1 MPMSEAFKQR
11 LLPVLPEI
19 IQYYGTPLR
28 IFDEQGIRDEARNLK
43 VIFQNPIFDFQEFFA
58 VKAWPNHP
66 VIAKLMYQ
74 EQGFGFDCSSPS
86 ELISMR
92 WHNVPASHLML
103 TSNNTPDELFE
114 LAIAGGGCIL
124 NLDDITMIERVP
136 EFPELICFRYNPGRL
151 RPGTEFIGEPV
162 DSKYG
167 VPHRDIVKA
176 YRRAIERG
184 AKRFGLHTMIIS
196 NELRYSYMVETVRML
211 LNVIEMVS
219 AKLGIQFEF
228 INIGGGIGIPY
239 RPADKPFNMPGL
251 ARDAGKLLY
260 QFKEKHGYSPRLFM
274 ECGRL
279 MTGPHAVLV
288 AKVIQRTVKY
298 HKFIGVDTCTLAA
311 NPRPA
316 VYPTAYHHIDILDPD
331 CRPKEGKRE
340 LVYVHGSLC
349 ENNDYFARRRILP
362 RTEVNDYM
370 MQHGVGAHSPAM
382 CSNYNGWLRIKEVL
396 FRSDYSAELIRR
408 AETLDD
414 LFATLK
420 YKPKIL
426 QLSKGKGGIEK

>member
-19 IQYYGTPLR
+19 IQHFGTPFR
-28 IFDEQGIRDEARNLK
+28 IFDKQGIRDEARNLK
-43 VIFQNPIFDFQEFFA
+43 ASFQDPIFRFQEFYA

-66 VIAKLMYQ
+66 VIARLMYR

-92 WHNVPASHLML
+92 WNGVPPSHLML

-114 LAIAGGGCIL
+114 LAMADGGCIL
-124 NLDDITMIERVP
+124 DLDDITMINRVP
-136 EFPELICFRYNPGRL
+136 KFPEFICFRYNPGKL
-151 RPGTEFIGEPV
+151 RGGTEFIGEPA

-176 YRRAIERG
+176 YRQAIEKG
-184 AKRFGLHTMIIS
+184 AERFGLHTMIIS
-196 NELRYSYMVETVRML
+196 NELKYGYMVETVRML
-211 LNVIEMVS
+211 LDVIEMVYDRLS
-219 AKLGIQFEF
+219 IQFEF

-239 RPADKPFNMPGL
+239 RPTDRPFNMPGL
-251 ARDAGKLLY
+251 AAKAGKLLC

-279 MTGPHAVLV
+279 MTGPHGALV
-288 AKVIQRTVKY
+288 AKVIQRTRKY
-298 HKFIGVDTCTLAA
+298 HKYIGVDTCTLAA

-316 VYPTAYHHIDILDPD
+316 VYQTAYHHIDILDPD
-331 CRPKEGKRE
+331 CRFKKEKRE
-340 LVYVHGSLC
+340 VVNVHGSLC

-362 RTEVNDYM
+362 LAEVNDIM
-370 MQHGVGAHSPAM
+370 LQHDVGAHSPGM
-382 CSNYNGWLRIKEVL
+382 CSNYNGWLKIKEL
-396 FRSDYSAELIRR
+396 LLHSDGSVELIRR

-420 YKPKIL
+420 YNPDIIRPK
-426 QLSKGKGGIEK
+426 KM